1 MLVKAIQKFPSL
13 KDLIPSLNQ
22 NKIYIYPNLNGIG
35 LGLFIFF
42 CFLIS
47 VFYQINSG
55 LLVSIIIF
63 FIFFISIFVSHQN
76 INNLE
81 INFNKEFLG
90 KDALQK
96 RNVKSKCVTLLI
108 DGPKDCDPWGREAIY
123 KDGETIGRLTS
134 GGYSVFFEKSI
145 GMGYVDK
152 VYAKIGE
159 KLKVKMLN
167 QLWPATIVED
177 SPYDQNNSK
186 IRNR

>member
-81 INFNKEFLG
+81 INFNKEY
-90 KDALQK
+90 
-96 RNVKSKCVTLLI
+96 LLEAEQNEILNFQILNLTDEKKLNI
-108 DGPKDCDPWGREAIY
+108 DIVHNNK
-123 KDGETIGRLTS
+123 
-134 GGYSVFFEKSI
+134 
-145 GMGYVDK
+145 
-152 VYAKIGE
+152 KIGNFNF
-159 KLKVKMLN
+159 KKN
-167 QLWPATIVED
+167 
-177 SPYDQNNSK
+177 
-186 IRNR
+186 